1 MRQYKWKKS
10 LCMFLALLMLFS
22 TFSTPQATFSA
33 DNVDV
38 IENAVEEYVKSWFF
52 ENFSEHY
59 ILSDYSSSV
68 SELTITGDEIL
79 ATVPLGAYTTLKYT
93 SVDSLPYMLGIAVN
107 NTNIK
112 NEGVEK
118 QVSPPPSEFYF

>member
-38 IENAVEEYVKSWFF
+38 IENAVRR
-52 ENFSEHY
+52 
-59 ILSDYSSSV
+59 IC
-68 SELTITGDEIL
+68 EIM
-79 ATVPLGAYTTLKYT
+79 V
-93 SVDSLPYMLGIAVN
+93 
-107 NTNIK
+107 
-112 NEGVEK
+112 
-118 QVSPPPSEFYF
+118 F

>member
-10 LCMFLALLMLFS
+10 LCMFFGVVDAFLALFQHLR
-22 TFSTPQATFSA
+22 QTFSA

-68 SELTITGDEIL
+68 SELTNYWG
-79 ATVPLGAYTTLKYT
+79 
-93 SVDSLPYMLGIAVN
+93 
-107 NTNIK
+107 
-112 NEGVEK
+112 
-118 QVSPPPSEFYF
+118 

>member
-38 IENAVEEYVKSWFF
+38 IENAVEEYVK
-52 ENFSEHY
+52 
-59 ILSDYSSSV
+59 
-68 SELTITGDEIL
+68 
-79 ATVPLGAYTTLKYT
+79 T
-93 SVDSLPYMLGIAVN
+93 SVYKGYKQDKIEMRGDRAEMSDFPLYLNTVAGGLDRRDQTIGGFSFVVKIYALPV
-107 NTNIK
+107 
-112 NEGVEK
+112 VEIIG
-118 QVSPPPSEFYF
+118 

>member
-38 IENAVEEYVKSWFF
+38 IENAVEEYVKSWFLKISQ
-52 ENFSEHY
+52 NIISCQI
-59 ILSDYSSSV
+59 ILHLSQNSQ
-68 SELTITGDEIL
+68 L
-79 ATVPLGAYTTLKYT
+79 LGMK
-93 SVDSLPYMLGIAVN
+93 S
-107 NTNIK
+107 
-112 NEGVEK
+112 
-118 QVSPPPSEFYF
+118 